1 MTIRASAFGRVAK
14 LAVLCTALFLVVF
27 AARGAKAQAPAPAAP
42 AQATPAPAAAAPAMA
57 AADIPAVGAKAPDFI
72 LNSEDGTAVSLKDYR
87 GKWVVLYFYPK
98 DFTSGCTIE
107 AHSFQ
112 ADQDQ
117 YQKINAVV
125 LGVSVD
131 SVGSHKDFC
140 AKEGLNFKLLSDI
153 SHEVSA
159 KYGSLRTMG
168 ANVMAAR
175 NTFLINPDGVI
186 VKEFIGVNPTG
197 HSQQV
202 LAALADLQKTAQ
214 HRVPVRHSQVSAA
227 R

>member
-1 MTIRASAFGRVAK
+1 MKSLALVFLTLTLFALSAI
-14 LAVLCTALFLVVF
+14 
-27 AARGAKAQAPAPAAP
+27 AADQPAPPAAG
-42 AQATPAPAAAAPAMA
+42 TPAPSFTLPNQE
-57 AADIPAVGAKAPDFI
+57 GAQ
-72 LNSEDGTAVSLKDYR
+72 VSLDQFK

-112 ADQDQ
+112 ADLAQ
-117 YQKINAVV
+117 YQKINAVI

-214 HRVPVRHSQVSAA
+214 HRVPVRHYQVSAA